1 MAREKLLSAEILMNA
16 GQYKDSIG
24 RSYYAMFSAIRAV
37 LARDRVDFAKHSGVI
52 SYFQKEYIKTEI
64 FDRKYSKYISTAFQ
78 IRNNCDYNDFF
89 LVSKDDA
96 SEQYEHAK
104 EICEAVEKFLD
115 S

>member
-1 MAREKLLSAEILMNA
+1 LDDI
-16 GQYKDSIG
+16 
-24 RSYYAMFSAIRAV
+24 
-37 LARDRVDFAKHSGVI
+37 AKHSGVI

-64 FDRKYSKYISTAFQ
+64 FDKKYSKYISTAFQ